1 MTLDGGDCRKA
12 RISFPERQRETLAS
26 GRTTMPHAP
35 RTQRKSKARS
45 QGQSAAK
52 RSANRQGEGIHAQG
66 RGVDFVAGTR
76 AMIRYVD
83 APRELSNG
91 AMDAPANTGMCC
103 LFGDYAVEIGR
114 LAGA

>member
-1 MTLDGGDCRKA
+1 LPQSPHKFPRTPTRNTGVRANNNAA
-12 RISFPERQRETLAS
+12 RAVAAS
-26 GRTTMPHAP
+26 PHAP

-45 QGQSAAK
+45 QGQSVAK

-83 APRELSNG
+83 APRELSTG
-91 AMDAPANTGMCC
+91 RWMRLRIPACIVYSAIT
-103 LFGDYAVEIGR
+103 LSRSA
-114 LAGA
+114 A